1 MKINHDYMLDYM
13 FISSLYV
20 NNRLWREGYTMK
32 KDTRPA
38 DVILEERRQ
47 RAIVYARR
55 WHEKKKIAKYK
66 RVIAEYETRQEANRG

>member
-1 MKINHDYMLDYM
+1 
-13 FISSLYV
+13 
-20 NNRLWREGYTMK
+20 MK